1 MDQKKNIFAQTKEV
15 LIGGAK
21 NFRDPNIF
29 HKISLIALMA
39 WIGLG
44 SDGMSSSCYGPEEA
58 FLALNGHHSLGIFVA
73 LASVITI
80 IIISLSYSQL
90 IELFP
95 SGGGGYLVASKLLSP
110 QAGVVSGSALIIDYI
125 LTISISIAS
134 GSDALFSFL
143 PENLQQYKFAFAI
156 CGVILL
162 MVLNLRGIKESIAVI
177 SPIFMVF
184 IATHAVMILYAFA
197 INAGHFSE
205 VVSSTA
211 ADIRTSG
218 AALGTAG
225 MIFLILRA
233 YSMGAGTFTGIEAV
247 SNGINVFANPKVKN
261 AKTTMLYM
269 AASLSFL
276 VVGITFAYVLFKV
289 VPQSGKTLNAV
300 LFETVAKGWGNG
312 GKIFVL
318 ITLISEA
325 ALLFIA
331 AQTGFIDGPRVIANM
346 ANDRWM
352 PSRFAMLSDRLVAQ
366 NGILIMS
373 AAAIFTLIISKGSVQ
388 FLVVLYSIN
397 VFITFSLSQL
407 GMVIH
412 WWQARKTGE
421 KWKRKI
427 FVSLVGFIMT
437 SFILIAMT
445 FLKFMEGGWITIL
458 ITLGLIMLCFYIK
471 KHYNRTRELV
481 LKLDT
486 LIETTAIN
494 SPEMFDDSVAKK
506 LCVEFDCSAKTAVVF
521 VNGFNGLGLHT
532 TLSVNRLMKDTFRNF
547 VFVQIGVLDTG
558 NFSNREEM
566 QALQKRIDEDA
577 GAYVEFMTRNGYNA
591 ETFTAIGTEVVEEA
605 NKLVKVICEKYTD
618 PVFFGGQIVFKEETF
633 INELLHNYIVFKLQQ
648 SFYYQGITF
657 VILPIRVDND

>member
-1 MDQKKNIFAQTKEV
+1 MEAKRNIFQQGKDL

-29 HKISLIALMA
+29 HKISLVALMA

-58 FLALNGHHSLGIFVA
+58 FLTLKSYHSLGIFVA

-80 IIISLSYSQL
+80 IIISMSYSQL

-110 QAGVVSGSALIIDYI
+110 GAGVVSGSALIIDYI

-134 GSDALFSFL
+134 GTDALFSFL
-143 PENLQQYKFAFAI
+143 PVTFQVYKFWFAI
-156 CGVILL
+156 GGVLLL
-162 MVLNLRGIKESIAVI
+162 MILNLRGIKESIAII
-177 SPIFMVF
+177 SPIFILF
-184 IATHAVMILYAFA
+184 ILTHAILIIYSFGVN
-197 INAGHFSE
+197 IGHFHA
-205 VVSSTA
+205 VVSTTA
-211 ADIRTSG
+211 ADIKVTGS
-218 AALGTAG
+218 ALGMAG
-225 MIFLILRA
+225 MIILILRA

-247 SNGINVFANPKVKN
+247 SNGINVFASPKVKN
-261 AKTTMLYM
+261 AKRTMFYM

-276 VVGITFAYVLFKV
+276 VVGITISYVLYGV
-289 VPQSGKTLNAV
+289 TPQAGKTLNAV
-300 LFETVAKGWGNG
+300 LFGAVVKGWGG
-312 GKIFVL
+312 AGMIFAQ

-352 PSRFAMLSDRLVAQ
+352 PSRFALLSDRLVAH

-373 AAAIFTLIISKGSVQ
+373 AAAIFTLFLSKGSVG

-412 WWQARKTGE
+412 WWQARNAGE
-421 KWKRKI
+421 KWKRRLAI
-427 FVSLVGFIMT
+427 SLTGFVMT
-437 SFILIAMT
+437 AFILIAMT
-445 FLKFMEGGWITIL
+445 VLKFTEGGWITMI
-458 ITLGLIMLCFYIK
+458 ITFGLICLCFYIK
-471 KHYNRTRELV
+471 GHYNKTRDQV

-486 LIETTAIN
+486 LIETAAIN
-494 SPEMFDDSVAKK
+494 TPDMFDDHGVKK
-506 LCVEFDCSAKTAVVF
+506 SLPVCNCCEKTAVIF
-521 VNGFNGLGLHT
+521 VNGYNGLGLHT
-532 TLSVNRLMKDTFRNF
+532 TLNVIKLMKDVFKNF
-547 VFVQIGVLDTG
+547 VFVQIGILDTG
-558 NFSNREEM
+558 TFQGSEEM
-566 QALQKRIDEDA
+566 QALQKRLDEDA
-577 GAYVEFMTRNGYNA
+577 ALYVEFMNTNGYNA
-591 ETFTAIGTEVVEEA
+591 ESYSAIGTEVVEEA
-605 NKLVKVICEKYTD
+605 NKLVPQIREKYTD
-618 PVFFGGQIVFKEETF
+618 PVFFGGQIVFKEKTLL
-633 INELLHNYIVFKLQQ
+633 NELLHNYIVFKLQQ

-657 VILPIRVDND
+657 VILPIRVDIN